1 MLAEIC
7 ARPMAKI
14 EFKSSQAFHRTPR
27 GHELKN
33 TVEDQFVLG
42 NLKSFD
48 PMTQELYQYFPATI
62 HTQNWTTQM
71 AENRQVTPARE
82 NHNERGPAATIQH
95 KELGLRPAL
104 TGKENQALQQS
115 RLVT

>member
-14 EFKSSQAFHRTPR
+14 EFKTSQAFHRTPR

-48 PMTQELYQYFPATI
+48 PMTQELYQ
-62 HTQNWTTQM
+62 
-71 AENRQVTPARE
+71 
-82 NHNERGPAATIQH
+82 
-95 KELGLRPAL
+95 
-104 TGKENQALQQS
+104 
-115 RLVT
+115 